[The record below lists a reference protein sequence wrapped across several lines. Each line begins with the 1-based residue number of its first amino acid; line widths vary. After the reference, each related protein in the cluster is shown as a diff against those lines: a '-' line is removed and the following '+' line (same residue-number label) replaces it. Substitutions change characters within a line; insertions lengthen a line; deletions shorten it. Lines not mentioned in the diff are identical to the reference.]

1 MYKILTASADAY
13 ITNKVIS
20 TSARAIDAN
29 MGNASTIDIFKLYDE
44 STFSGHPKTYID
56 DTGTALLHSTD
67 DLNVES
73 IPVELSRG
81 LVKFDLSDLETDIE
95 STTGFSATLKMYD
108 VFGGQT
114 TPSNFSLLVV
124 PLAVAFDE
132 GGGRDVESFNDLD
145 TCNFVT
151 ASYSDG
157 TTTEWGTHS
166 TLTDSTGGVLTIT
179 QTDAGSTGN
188 TPYTFTLG
196 SDANIVGELTGGT
209 ATAAADADIEV
220 GSQPRIISADDSFQ
234 LITTAGTAV
243 NIVAGSDF
251 DLAGSHTGADWKSL
265 ASHINSLDKFSASYT
280 ANEHLIFNIDSTS
293 DFETGYNATQE
304 FETGQEDLSV
314 DVTAAVTAMLTASG
328 SITNH
333 GFRISFISDEEKDD
347 KTRFVKRFVSR
358 HSNDKNKTPRLIIT
372 TPSGTIETADVEYA
386 NYQATILNLND
397 QYTAGDKVRLH
408 IFVEDRNYNS
418 VEATK
423 LPIAN
428 TGVIVGAGK
437 DVEGTLCYS
446 IIDSNTGD
454 IIIPFDDDTTLVS
467 FDSDEMHMIL
477 DTAGL
482 IKGFSYKIKFRLT
495 EDTDSLQYTIGK
507 DNIFKVV

>member
-1 MYKILTASADAY
+1 MYKILTASADTY

-44 STFSGHPKTYID
+44 STFSGHPKTYSD
-56 DTGTALLHSTD
+56 DGETLLLPGTP
-67 DLNVES
+67 
-73 IPVELSRG
+73 IELSRG
-81 LVKFDLSDLETDIE
+81 LVKFDLSDFTAAQAII
-95 STTGFSATLKMYD
+95 TGFSATLKMYD

-124 PLAVAFDE
+124 PLAKEFDE

-145 TCNFVT
+145 VCNFVT

-157 TTTEWGTHS
+157 VTTTWDTHGTDGDN
-166 TLTDSTGGVLTIT
+166 LYF
-179 QTDAGSTGN
+179 N
-188 TPYTFTLG
+188 
-196 SDANIVGELTGGT
+196 
-209 ATAAADADIEV
+209 
-220 GSQPRIISADDSFQ
+220 
-234 LITTAGTAV
+234 
-243 NIVAGSDF
+243 
-251 DLAGSHTGADWKSL
+251 
-265 ASHINSLDKFSASYT
+265 INST
-280 ANEHLIFNIDSTS
+280 ADYEI
-293 DFETGYNATQE
+293 GYNATQE

-314 DVTAAVTAMLTASG
+314 DVTLAVKAMLAESG
-328 SITNH
+328 GIANH
-333 GFRISFISDEEKDD
+333 GFRISFISDEETDE

-372 TPSGTIETADVEYA
+372 TPSATTETADVEYA
-386 NYQATILNLND
+386 NYQATILNLKE

-428 TGVIVGAGK
+428 TGVIVGGADQ
-437 DVEGTLCYS
+437 DVEGKLCYS

-482 IKGFSYKIKFRLT
+482 VKGFSYKIKFRLT
-495 EDTDSLQYTIGK
+495 EDTDLLQYTIGK

>member
-44 STFSGHPKTYID
+44 STFSGHPKTYSD
-56 DTGTALLHSTD
+56 AGVTLL
-67 DLNVES
+67 LPGAP
-73 IPVELSRG
+73 IELSRG
-81 LVKFDLSDLETDIE
+81 LVKFDLSDLTAAQAII
-95 STTGFSATLKMYD
+95 TGFSATLKMYD

-124 PLAVAFDE
+124 PLAKEFDE

-145 TCNFVT
+145 VCNFVT
-151 ASYSDG
+151 ASYSGDV
-157 TTTEWGTHS
+157 TTTWGTHG
-166 TLTDSTGGVLTIT
+166 TDG
-179 QTDAGSTGN
+179 
-188 TPYTFTLG
+188 
-196 SDANIVGELTGGT
+196 
-209 ATAAADADIEV
+209 
-220 GSQPRIISADDSFQ
+220 DDNLYF
-234 LITTAGTAV
+234 
-243 NIVAGSDF
+243 N
-251 DLAGSHTGADWKSL
+251 
-265 ASHINSLDKFSASYT
+265 INSTVDYK
-280 ANEHLIFNIDSTS
+280 I
-293 DFETGYNATQE
+293 GYDATQE

-314 DVTAAVTAMLTASG
+314 DVTLAVKAMLAST
-328 SITNH
+328 ITNN
-333 GFRISFISDEEKDD
+333 GFRISFISEEEIDE

-372 TPSGTIETADVEYA
+372 IPSATTVTADVEYA
-386 NYQATILNLND
+386 NYQATILNLKE

-428 TGVIVGAGK
+428 AGVIVGAGK
-437 DVEGTLCYS
+437 DVEGKLCYS
-446 IIDSNTGD
+446 IIDSNTDD
-454 IIIPFDDDTTLVS
+454 IIIPFDDETTLVS

-482 IKGFSYKIKFRLT
+482 VKGFSYKIKFRLK
-495 EDTDSLQYTIGK
+495 DTSDADNTLQYTIGK

>member
-157 TTTEWGTHS
+157 TTTEWGTH
-166 TLTDSTGGVLTIT
+166 TTIT
-179 QTDAGSTGN
+179 PTTG
-188 TPYTFTLG
+188 
-196 SDANIVGELTGGT
+196 
-209 ATAAADADIEV
+209 
-220 GSQPRIISADDSFQ
+220 DD
-234 LITTAGTAV
+234 
-243 NIVAGSDF
+243 
-251 DLAGSHTGADWKSL
+251 
-265 ASHINSLDKFSASYT
+265 Y
-280 ANEHLIFNIDSTS
+280 LIFNIVSEADILDIATY
-293 DFETGYNATQE
+293 GATQE

-372 TPSGTIETADVEYA
+372 TPSETTETADVEYT

-446 IIDSNTGD
+446 IIDSNTDD

-482 IKGFSYKIKFRLT
+482 VKGFSYKIKFRLKDT
-495 EDTDSLQYTIGK
+495 SDTDNTLQYTIGK
-507 DNIFKVV
+507 DNIFKVI

>member
-20 TSARAIDAN
+20 TTARAIDAN

-44 STFSGHPKTYID
+44 STFSGHPKTYSNAGV
-56 DTGTALLHSTD
+56 TLL
-67 DLNVES
+67 LPGMP
-73 IPVELSRG
+73 IELSRG
-81 LVKFDLSDLETDIE
+81 LVKFDLSDLTAAQTI
-95 STTGFSATLKMYD
+95 TTGFSATLKMYD

-124 PLAVAFDE
+124 PLAKEFDE

-145 TCNFVT
+145 VCNFVT

-157 TTTEWGTHS
+157 VTTTWDTHGTDGDNN
-166 TLTDSTGGVLTIT
+166 LYF
-179 QTDAGSTGN
+179 N
-188 TPYTFTLG
+188 
-196 SDANIVGELTGGT
+196 
-209 ATAAADADIEV
+209 
-220 GSQPRIISADDSFQ
+220 
-234 LITTAGTAV
+234 
-243 NIVAGSDF
+243 
-251 DLAGSHTGADWKSL
+251 
-265 ASHINSLDKFSASYT
+265 INSEADY
-280 ANEHLIFNIDSTS
+280 
-293 DFETGYNATQE
+293 ETGYDATQE

-314 DVTAAVTAMLTASG
+314 DVTAAVIAMLAESG
-328 SITNH
+328 GITNY
-333 GFRISFISDEEKDD
+333 GFRISFISEEEIDE

-372 TPSGTIETADVEYA
+372 TPSATTETADVEYA
-386 NYQATILNLND
+386 NYQATILNLKE

-428 TGVIVGAGK
+428 TGVIVGANK

-446 IIDSNTGD
+446 IIDSNTDD

-482 IKGFSYKIKFRLT
+482 VKGFSYKIKFRLK
-495 EDTDSLQYTIGK
+495 DTSDTNNTLQYTIGK